1 MRLIAA
7 TVVASAM
14 STNANLPDEFPRDQ
28 FTLFAFCEACGH
40 SAAIAR
46 ERIPPGVSV
55 QALPDRLR
63 CGVCGVRQASIR
75 VVYTGAGGF
84 QYGGGDLPAGG

>member
-1 MRLIAA
+1 VRLIAA
-7 TVVASAM
+7 TVVARAM
-14 STNANLPDEFPRDQ
+14 STNANLPAEFPPKQ

-63 CGVCGVRQASIR
+63 CGACGTRQASIR
-75 VVYTGAGGF
+75 LVYTGAGGF
-84 QYGGGDLPAGG
+84 QYGGGGLPTGG